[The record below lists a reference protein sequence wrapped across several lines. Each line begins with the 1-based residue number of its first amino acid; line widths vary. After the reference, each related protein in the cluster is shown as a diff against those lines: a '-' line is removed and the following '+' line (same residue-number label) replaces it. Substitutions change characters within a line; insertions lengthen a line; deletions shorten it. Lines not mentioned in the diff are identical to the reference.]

1 MLIEKNDGGQGQNHF
16 NVGQVVKV
24 RSLNQVGTIVG
35 FTGGI
40 WEVKLTEGNTI
51 TCTTS
56 DMEQKQILLG

>member
-1 MLIEKNDGGQGQNHF
+1 MLIEKDENKQGPF

-24 RSLNQVGTIVG
+24 RSLDQVGTIVG
-35 FTGGI
+35 ATNGV

-56 DMEQKQILLG
+56 DIEQRQVLLG